1 VTDAERIAEL
11 ERQLAERDA
20 VIAAQA
26 ATIAR
31 LEALVATLTARV
43 ADLEAQLRQNSSNS
57 SKPPSSD
64 PPSAPTRSTDK
75 PTGRK
80 PGGQPGHKGTSRARR
95 VPDHVVDHRPPAC
108 KDCGGTL
115 TGEDPE
121 PQIHQVT
128 EIPPVRAE
136 VTEHRL
142 HTLRCAGCGTCTT
155 ATLPPEVPRG
165 AFGPRLVAFVALLT
179 GVYAL
184 GKRAAAT
191 LTNDWFGAQMAVG
204 SVTACEQAVSAA
216 LATPVKDAHEHVEAQ
231 PVVHA
236 DETSWREARRTAWL
250 WVAATAMVT
259 VFLIQAK
266 RGQDAARR
274 LLGRFAG
281 ILVSDRW
288 NAYNPWSIDRRQLC
302 WAHLLR
308 HWQLFA
314 EWPVATTREIGLA
327 LRAETQQMFA
337 WWHKVRDGTMA
348 RAEFQTQ
355 MAPLRARVEALLRRG
370 VETASPKPAAMCREI
385 LKLAPALWTF
395 VDVAGIE
402 PTNNHAERQIRRG
415 VLWRKRSF
423 GTHSAAGSRFAE
435 RILTTAATLRQQRR
449 NITAFVIDALEARL
463 RGHAPP
469 SLLPSAQTPT

>member
-1 VTDAERIAEL
+1 VTDAERIDDL
-11 ERQLAERDA
+11 ERRLA
-20 VIAAQA
+20 AA
-26 ATIAR
+26 
-31 LEALVATLTARV
+31 LALVDALTLRV
-43 ADLEAQLRQNSSNS
+43 AELEAQLRQNSSNS

-64 PPSAPTRSTDK
+64 PPSTPPPPAKK
-75 PTGRK
+75 PTGRS
-80 PGGQPGHKGTSRARR
+80 PGGQPGHKGTTRARR
-95 VPDHVVDHRPPAC
+95 AADHVVDHRPPAC
-108 KDCGGTL
+108 KDCGATL
-115 TGEDPE
+115 TGDDPS

-142 HTLRCAGCGTCTT
+142 HTLTCAGCGTCTT
-155 ATLPPEVPRG
+155 ANLPLDVPRG
-165 AFGPRLVAFVALLT
+165 AFGPRLIAFVALLT

-191 LTNDWFGAQMAVG
+191 FTNDWFGADMAVG
-204 SVTACEQAVSAA
+204 SVTACEQAVSVA
-216 LATPVKDAHEHVEAQ
+216 LATPVADAREHVESQ

-236 DETSWREARRTAWL
+236 DETSWREARSKAWL
-250 WVAATAMVT
+250 WVAATTLVT

-266 RGQDAARR
+266 RGQEAART

-288 NAYNPWSIDRRQLC
+288 NAYNPWSIERRQLC

-308 HWQLFA
+308 HWQSFV
-314 EWPVATTREIGLA
+314 EWPVAVTREIGLA

-337 WWHKVRDGTMA
+337 WWHKVRDGTMT
-348 RAEFQTQ
+348 RAEFQRQ

-370 VETASPKPAAMCREI
+370 VQTASPKPAAMCREI

-423 GTHSAAGSRFAE
+423 GTHCAAGSRFAE

-449 NITAFVIDALEARL
+449 NITAFVIDALDAQL
-463 RGHAPP
+463 RGHVAP